1 VGFPQPVESDTTA
14 KETDMKLRL
23 AFTCAALA
31 AASAVAPPAF
41 AQHDHAT
48 AAPAT
53 QAAAEM
59 AEGEVRRVDAA
70 KGTVLLKHGEIKS
83 IGMGAMT
90 MGFKLKDP
98 AWATTLKVGDKVRFA
113 VAQEGEDL
121 VVTQIQK
128 VD

>member
-1 VGFPQPVESDTTA
+1 
-14 KETDMKLRL
+14 MKIRL
-23 AFTCAALA
+23 AFTLAALA
-31 AASAVAPPAF
+31 AASVVAPPAF
-41 AQHDHAT
+41 AQHNHAT

-53 QAAAEM
+53 EAAVAEM
-59 AEGEVRRVDAA
+59 ADGEVRRVDAA

-98 AWATTLKVGDKVRFA
+98 AWANTLKVGDKVRFA
-113 VAQEGEDL
+113 VEQEGEDL

-128 VD
+128 IAP